1 MSSYTGKNTQKNI
14 EGVSVLVS
22 DRKLDTHYCDEF
34 FTDPGGGVV
43 QKKEATCQL
52 YDPYDLP
59 TTI

>member
-22 DRKLDTHYCDEF
+22 DRKLDTHYCVGF
-34 FTDPGGGVV
+34 LADPGGGVV
-43 QKKEATCQL
+43 QKKEAACHKA
-52 YDPYDLP
+52 DPYDLP